1 MAEKISQGG
10 QAPLFIED
18 IYDAL
23 RAIVQACGG
32 PKAIGLRLWPHK
44 PAEQARRELL
54 DALNRDNPRK
64 LDPEEVVALLRMGR
78 ECGFHQGKHWI
89 DDATGYEASPPTD
102 PKAKEDRIA
111 RVIESAT
118 GTLTAALKQLSDL
131 REGKGK

>member
-1 MAEKISQGG
+1 MTEKISQAG

-32 PKAIGLRLWPHK
+32 PKAIALRLWPHK
-44 PAEQARRELL
+44 PADQARRELL

-64 LDPEEVVALLRMGR
+64 LDPEEVIAPLRMGR

-89 DDATGYEASPPTD
+89 DEATGCDTSTPTD
-102 PKAKEDRIA
+102 PKVKEDRLA
-111 RVIESAT
+111 GVIESASA
-118 GTLTAALKQLSDL
+118 TLGQALKQLAEL
-131 REGKGK
+131 RGGKR